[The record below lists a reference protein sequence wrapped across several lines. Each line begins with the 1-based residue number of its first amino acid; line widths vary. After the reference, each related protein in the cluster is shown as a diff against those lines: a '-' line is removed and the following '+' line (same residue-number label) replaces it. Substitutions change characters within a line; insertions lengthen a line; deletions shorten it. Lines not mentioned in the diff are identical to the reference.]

1 MRRDWSV
8 LRFCEVSGTG
18 KRGREDDEESESEEG
33 LEGVSFESECEP
45 NPELEGS
52 ESTESADSEL
62 DDERLLLLEEEESVS
77 LLA

>member
-18 KRGREDDEESESEEG
+18 ERVSEDDEEGESEEG
-33 LEGVSFESECEP
+33 LECVSFESECEP
-45 NPELEGS
+45 DPELEGS
-52 ESTESADSEL
+52 ESAELAESEL